1 MSGAGRGDADDAP
14 LWGWC
19 DFCGGRIRLG
29 EEYYEDEDTRVCTEC
44 ARRYAWLHF
53 LRRSVIRTARTRGPL

>member
-1 MSGAGRGDADDAP
+1 MSGARQRDAGETP

-19 DFCGGRIRLG
+19 DFCGGRIHLG
-29 EEYYEDEDTRVCTEC
+29 EEYYEDEDMRICTAC

-53 LRRSVIRTARTRGPL
+53 LQRCVIRKARTHGPL